1 MDVVKSK
8 NQTFSEKNIFQI
20 EITKI
25 GSTSRSNCAPVFT
38 VKNTVMFTKISHFQP
53 KHTFSYQTDQKLPK
67 LAFFT
72 PIFTDFLLKT
82 TGERN
87 FS

>member
-1 MDVVKSK
+1 MSLKVKIRLFQK
-8 NQTFSEKNIFQI
+8 KNIFQI

-53 KHTFSYQTDQKLPK
+53 KHIFSYQNDQELPK

-72 PIFTDFLLKT
+72 PSFTDFLLKT
-82 TGERN
+82 AGERN